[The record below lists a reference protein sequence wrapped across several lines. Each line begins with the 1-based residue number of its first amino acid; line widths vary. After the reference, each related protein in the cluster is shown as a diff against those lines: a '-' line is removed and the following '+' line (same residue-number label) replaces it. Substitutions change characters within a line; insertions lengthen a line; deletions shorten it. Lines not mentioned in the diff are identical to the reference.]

1 MINDRYIG
9 GAFSGSA
16 MIVNN
21 ELYLVYTEHFEDLQ
35 NPPNIFIQK
44 QFLIKRKDAIF
55 SQSLQKIINRKSDFC
70 SYNFRDPKVGY
81 DILNAIIL

>member
-21 ELYLVYTEHFEDLQ
+21 ELYLVDTEHFEDLQ
-35 NPPNIFIQK
+35 NSPNIFIQK

-55 SQSLQKIINRKSDFC
+55 FSKPTKNNKSQVRFL
-70 SYNFRDPKVGY
+70 
-81 DILNAIIL
+81 LL